1 MFETI
6 PSVLMRDLMVV
17 HVGYEWVDSSS
28 IPTNPPPAVCELELA
43 KTPQGVAEMGASD

>member
-28 IPTNPPPAVCELELA
+28 IPAVCELELA